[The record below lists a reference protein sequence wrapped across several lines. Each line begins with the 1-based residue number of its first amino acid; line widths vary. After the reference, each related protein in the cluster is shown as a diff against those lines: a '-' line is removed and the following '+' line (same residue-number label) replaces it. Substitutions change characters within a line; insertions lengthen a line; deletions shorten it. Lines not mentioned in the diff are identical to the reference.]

1 MILSVPSYVIPGTY
15 AENLRFLADKPEV
28 EGVELLFYLWDAEV
42 AGLLDREL
50 AEIRSFMDRFRFTAH
65 LPDRILPEHRVLLDR
80 IADTARSFV
89 VHPPSDLDG
98 LAPFA
103 DLLSVWKSGFG
114 DRFFLENL
122 RSEPFGRALRV
133 LPDIP
138 LCVDAGH
145 ILAEGGDPA
154 ELLAR
159 LRSTGRRIEEL
170 HLHGL
175 SGDADHQPFGE
186 GASWLR
192 DLAPFLAGFD
202 GVAEIELFDWEE
214 ARTALAAVRRAGV
227 EAAASEAAAGPRSGR
242 TARAAAPGKETE

>member
-98 LAPFA
+98 MAPFA
-103 DLLSVWKSGFG
+103 DLLSAWRSEFG

-122 RSEPFGRALRV
+122 RSESFGRVLRV

-154 ELLAR
+154 QLLAR
-159 LRSTGRRIEEL
+159 LRSAGRRIEEL

-175 SGDADHQPFGE
+175 SGDADHRPFGE

-214 ARTALAAVRRAGV
+214 VRTALAAVRRA
-227 EAAASEAAAGPRSGR
+227 AEAAAGPRSGIPE
-242 TARAAAPGKETE
+242 RAAAPGKETE

>member
-28 EGVELLFYLWDAEV
+28 DGVELLFYLWDAEV
-42 AGLLDREL
+42 ADLLNREHS
-50 AEIRSFMDRFRFTAH
+50 EIRSFMDRFRFTAH
-65 LPDRILPEHRVLLDR
+65 LPDRILPEHRILLDR
-80 IADTARSFV
+80 IADTVRSFV
-89 VHPPSDLDG
+89 VHPPADLDG
-98 LAPFA
+98 LGPFA
-103 DLLSVWKSGFG
+103 DLLGAWRSEFG
-114 DRFFLENL
+114 DRFYLENL
-122 RSEPFGRALRV
+122 RTGPFERALRI
-133 LPDIP
+133 LSDIP

-154 ELLAR
+154 ERIAR
-159 LRSTGRRIEEL
+159 LRSAGRRMEEL

-175 SGDADHQPFGE
+175 SGGADHKPFGD

-214 ARTALAAVRRAGV
+214 ARTALAAVRRAADD
-227 EAAASEAAAGPRSGR
+227 AAAKGASAVSHSGIP
-242 TARAAAPGKETE
+242 ARAAPGKETE